1 MIDMNWEDLKYFVF
15 VARGKTLEHAAHALK
30 VDKATISRRIKRLEE
45 SLGKTLF
52 ERSRKG
58 FTLTSQG
65 EKLYK
70 GVQQVDFELSK
81 IENDKPETPDFITGN
96 IRISVAEGFGATLM
110 VEAISTFH
118 KAHPYIEIDLVSGSG
133 FLSLSRREADMAIS
147 LSKSKSRLIHSKPLV
162 NYKLGLYAHKDY
174 PRLAEI
180 LEVSDL
186 SDHTLI
192 SYIDDLVYAPE
203 LNYFESLF
211 PSFSA
216 TIRCSSIL
224 AKRQLVLLQTG
235 LAILPS
241 FLSTEELVEILPEK
255 ISLERTFWLQTH
267 KAFLNTAR
275 CKLLANHLNEM
286 FSHTL

>member
-1 MIDMNWEDLKYFVF
+1 MNWEDLKYFVF
-15 VARGKTLEHAAHALK
+15 VARGRTLEHAAHALK

-45 SLGKTLF
+45 TLGKTLF

-65 EKLYK
+65 EKLFK
-70 GVQQVDFELSK
+70 NVQQVDFELSK
-81 IENDKPETPDFITGN
+81 IENDKPKSPDFITGN
-96 IRISVAEGFGATLM
+96 IRISVAEGFGASLM
-110 VEAISTFH
+110 VEAIAAFH
-118 KAHPYIEIDLVSGSG
+118 KTNPHIEIDLVSGSG

-147 LSKSKSRLIHSKPLV
+147 LSRSKSRLIHSKRLV

-174 PRLAEI
+174 PG
-180 LEVSDL
+180 VSDISSPADL
-186 SDHTLI
+186 SDHTLM

-203 LNYFESLF
+203 LNYFENLF
-211 PSFSA
+211 PNFSA
-216 TIRCSSIL
+216 KIRCSSIL
-224 AKRQLVLLQTG
+224 AKRQLVLRQTG

-241 FLSTEELVEILPEK
+241 FLANEDLVEVLPET

-275 CKLLANHLNEM
+275 CRVLTEHLIHM
-286 FSHTL
+286 FRHTL

>member
-1 MIDMNWEDLKYFVF
+1 MNDMNWEDLKYFVF
-15 VARGKTLEHAAHALK
+15 VARGKTLEHASHALK
-30 VDKATISRRIKRLEE
+30 VDKATISRRVKRLED

-58 FTLTSQG
+58 FTLTHQG

-70 GVQQVDFELSK
+70 NVQQVDFELSK
-81 IENDKPETPDFITGN
+81 IENDQPETPDFITGN
-96 IRISVAEGFGATLM
+96 IRISVAEGFGASLM
-110 VEAISTFH
+110 VDAIAAFH
-118 KAHPYIEIDLVSGSG
+118 KANPYIEIDLVSGSG

-147 LSKSKSRLIHSKPLV
+147 LSRSKSRLIHSKPLV
-162 NYKLGLYAHKDY
+162 NYRLSLYAHKDY
-174 PRLAEI
+174 PRLGEI
-180 LEVSDL
+180 TQLSDL
-186 SDHTLI
+186 SDHTLM

-203 LNYFESLF
+203 LNYFENLF
-211 PSFSA
+211 PNFSA

-224 AKRQLVLLQTG
+224 AKRQLVLRQTG

-241 FLSTEELVEILPEK
+241 FLATEDLVEILPEA

-267 KAFLNTAR
+267 RAFLGTAR
-275 CKLLANHLNEM
+275 CRLLTNHLNNM

>member
-1 MIDMNWEDLKYFVF
+1 MNWEDLKYFVF

-30 VDKATISRRIKRLEE
+30 VDKATISRRVKRLED

-58 FTLTSQG
+58 FTLTHQG

-70 GVQQVDFELSK
+70 SVQQVDFELSK
-81 IENDKPETPDFITGN
+81 IENDQPETPDFNTGN
-96 IRISVAEGFGATLM
+96 IRISVAEGFGASLM
-110 VEAISTFH
+110 VEAIASFH
-118 KAHPYIEIDLVSGSG
+118 KTHPFIEIDLVSGSG

-147 LSKSKSRLIHSKPLV
+147 LSRSKSRLIHSKPLV
-162 NYKLGLYAHKDY
+162 NYRLRLYGHKDY
-174 PRLAEI
+174 PRLSEI
-180 LEVSDL
+180 TSPSDL
-186 SDHTLI
+186 TSHSLM

-203 LNYFESLF
+203 LNYFENLF
-211 PSFSA
+211 PTLSA
-216 TIRCSSIL
+216 SIRCSSIL
-224 AKRQLVLLQTG
+224 AKRELVLRKTG

-241 FLSTEELVEILPEK
+241 FLATDELIEILSDE

-275 CKLLANHLNEM
+275 CRLLTNHLKDM
-286 FSHTL
+286 FDHTL